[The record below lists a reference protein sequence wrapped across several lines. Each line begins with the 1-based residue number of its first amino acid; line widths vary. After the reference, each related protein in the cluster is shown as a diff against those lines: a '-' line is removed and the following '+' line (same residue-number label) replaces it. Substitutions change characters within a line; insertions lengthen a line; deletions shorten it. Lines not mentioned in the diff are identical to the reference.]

1 KDGVIN
7 AVDKIDL
14 GVGMPDFTFG
24 FNVGANY
31 KNFDLSVDAYGVA
44 GNKIV
49 QSYRNHTNKQANYTT
64 RVFSR
69 WTGVRSSGRIPH
81 VTQRNINGEFSDLC
95 LHDGDFL
102 RIAYINMGY
111 DFAKMA
117 TWKYA
122 SQIRLYVQV
131 QNLFTFTKYHG
142 MDPEIGYG
150 TD

>member
-1 KDGVIN
+1 NSEEIYRAQNGHAIGYFLGYQTAGLFQSDVDIAAWRDQGNGILQPGVRSGDVKYVDQNKDGVIN

-64 RVFSR
+64 RV
-69 WTGVRSSGRIPH
+69 
-81 VTQRNINGEFSDLC
+81 
-95 LHDGDFL
+95 
-102 RIAYINMGY
+102 
-111 DFAKMA
+111 
-117 TWKYA
+117 
-122 SQIRLYVQV
+122 
-131 QNLFTFTKYHG
+131 
-142 MDPEIGYG
+142 
-150 TD
+150 